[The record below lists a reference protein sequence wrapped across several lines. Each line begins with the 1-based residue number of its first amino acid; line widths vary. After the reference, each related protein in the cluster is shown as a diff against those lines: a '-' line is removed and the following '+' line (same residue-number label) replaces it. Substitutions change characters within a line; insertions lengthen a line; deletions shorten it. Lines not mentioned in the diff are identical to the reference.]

1 MTNSAIS
8 RVTFKHSII
17 ILPTDI
23 DAMGHVNNVIYLR
36 WVQEVAEAHWLTS
49 APIELRSKYL
59 WVVLRHEIDY
69 VSPAV
74 LNDLLTGA
82 TWVELPDGARST
94 RHVEIFNQTTNKLS
108 AKAKTTWCLLSAST
122 MRPKR
127 VDKDITDIF
136 C

>member
-74 LNDLLTGA
+74 LNDLLTGT

>member
-69 VSPAV
+69 VSPSV
-74 LNDLLTGA
+74 LNDLLTGT

>member
-1 MTNSAIS
+1 M
-8 RVTFKHSII
+8 
-17 ILPTDI
+17 DI
-23 DAMGHVNNVIYLR
+23 DAMGHVNNVVYLR
-36 WVQEVAEAHWLTS
+36 WVQEVAEAHWNH
-49 APIELRSKYL
+49 AGPEELRAKYA

-69 VSPAV
+69 LSPSV
-74 LNDLLTGA
+74 LNDVLTGT
-82 TWVELPDGARST
+82 TWVELPDGARSV
-94 RHVEIFNQTTNKLS
+94 RHVEIFNETTHKLS